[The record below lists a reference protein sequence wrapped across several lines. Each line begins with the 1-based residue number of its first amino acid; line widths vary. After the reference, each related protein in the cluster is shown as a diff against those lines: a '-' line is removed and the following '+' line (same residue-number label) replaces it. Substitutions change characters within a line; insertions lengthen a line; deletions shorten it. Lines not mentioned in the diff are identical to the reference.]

1 MSGESITATVLV
13 DKSVYDLD
21 CVQRAAASLTNLAS
35 FNFQHHDSG
44 ISITISVRSPTTLT
58 SKDLSDRFLNELL
71 DQSLRQRIA
80 TETKTERDLVL
91 AYAFSNTKIVG

>member
-1 MSGESITATVLV
+1 MLGEPVTATVLV

-35 FNFQHHDSG
+35 FNFQDCDG
-44 ISITISVRSPTTLT
+44 NISITICIRSPTTLT
-58 SKDLSDRFLNELL
+58 SNDLSDRFLNELL